1 MAKKLIKLTES
12 DLHRIIKES
21 VNRILKET
29 RLDYDEYNF
38 SGRHTINNDNS
49 YVDDDGYLDNPNEK
63 PYFGGDKNLENEYS
77 WYYFDKDGVTP
88 NVLGNARYFRKGA
101 DKYIKKDIDDSLFNR
116 DMENYW
122 TKQDI
127 EASNKLKN
135 RWIRGKRSTDSIE
148 DVDFDIDS
156 SRRRLNR
163 FKNT

>member
-1 MAKKLIKLTES
+1 MNI
-12 DLHRIIKES
+12 
-21 VNRILKET
+21 
-29 RLDYDEYNF
+29 
-38 SGRHTINNDNS
+38 
-49 YVDDDGYLDNPNEK
+49 
-63 PYFGGDKNLENEYS
+63 
-77 WYYFDKDGVTP
+77 FDKDGVTP